1 MVPFTNG
8 VLTPQPYRS
17 RDSGYNAWMSPAERT
32 MRLDAKANRERI
44 LAAAETVFGE
54 RGAAGSTEEV
64 ARMAQVG
71 IATVFRHF
79 PTKADLIEATLLRH
93 FAMLTSRA
101 RALGDHADPAKAL
114 RTLLRLMIET
124 GATKIAL
131 ITLLGD
137 GDAFPTSA
145 RTASLELRDAVA
157 GVLRRAQS
165 VGAVRRSIAVD
176 EVYLLVRGLAQ
187 ASATSR
193 PTPATLR
200 RAADIV
206 FSGLTMP
213 SRRD

>member
-1 MVPFTNG
+1 
-8 VLTPQPYRS
+8 
-17 RDSGYNAWMSPAERT
+17 

-54 RGAAGSTEEV
+54 RGEAGSTEEV

-79 PTKADLIEATLLRH
+79 PTKDVLIEATLLRH
-93 FAMLTSRA
+93 FSMLTARA
-101 RALGDHADPAKAL
+101 RALAEHADPAKAL

-131 ITLLGD
+131 MTLLGD
-137 GDAFPTSA
+137 GDTFPASA
-145 RTASLELRDAVA
+145 RAASLELRDAVA
-157 GVLRRAQS
+157 AVLRRAQAA
-165 VGAVRRSIAVD
+165 GAVRRSIGVD

-187 ASATSR
+187 ASATSQPP
-193 PTPATLR
+193 PTTLR

-206 FSGLTMP
+206 FAGLTSP
-213 SRRD
+213 SRPS